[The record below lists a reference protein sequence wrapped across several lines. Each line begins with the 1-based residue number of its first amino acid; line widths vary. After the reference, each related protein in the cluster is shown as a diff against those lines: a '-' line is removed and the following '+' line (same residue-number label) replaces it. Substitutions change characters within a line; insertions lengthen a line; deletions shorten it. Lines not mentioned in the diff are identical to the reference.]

1 MGLLVTQEKKDLN
14 NMIYLSS
21 ISELNYIK
29 ANKKYIEVGSQ
40 TSLSDFELFIEKF
53 KKGLPVLEAS
63 QKTFSTTPS
72 AWDLITV
79 PTGIP
84 ISTPE

>member
-1 MGLLVTQEKKDLN
+1 MYNISTYQEKKVVFD

-40 TSLSDFELFIEKF
+40 TSLTDFEFFIEN
-53 KKGLPVLEAS
+53 
-63 QKTFSTTPS
+63 
-72 AWDLITV
+72 
-79 PTGIP
+79 
-84 ISTPE
+84 